1 MRLEYLYR
9 PSLLTESE
17 RRASHQ
23 NVRAALATLE
33 QRNSWLSQQQDVDQ
47 LYPTYQAQRSLIEKL
62 NLREFAM
69 RRKVSL
75 GRVFGSRRSHFSW
88 LPPQVLLVY
97 VEEKLAEV
105 FPCRIGDQEIDP
117 LEFLECT
124 ISGKPWTSRS
134 GGGMEGKT
142 HKLLVAR
149 ILQDSGLIETGLAF
163 QGRDVQVS
171 QDGEVGYV
179 DLVFQ
184 TADDRSLLVEV
195 KVGADEL
202 AKAIGQIL
210 WHRQLFATQNN
221 IARDRVR
228 VAICCQYLPSH
239 FKAVCAQNG
248 IECFEILPSDAVVC
262 APLQE

>member
-9 PSLLTESE
+9 PSLLTESD
-17 RRASHQ
+17 RKASHDKIQ
-23 NVRAALATLE
+23 AALATLE
-33 QRNSWLSQQQDVDQ
+33 QRASWLPQQQDVEHR
-47 LYPTYQAQRSLIEKL
+47 YPTHEAQRSLIEKL
-62 NLREFAM
+62 KLREFAM

-75 GRVFGSRRSHFSW
+75 GRVFGSRKSHFSW

-97 VEEKLAEV
+97 DGERLAEV

-124 ISGKPWTSRS
+124 ISGTPWTSRS

-149 ILQDSGLIETGLAF
+149 ILQNSGLLEAGLAF
-163 QGRDVQVS
+163 HGRDVQVS
-171 QDGEVGYV
+171 QDGEVGYI

-184 TADDRSLLVEV
+184 TADDRPLLVEV

-210 WHRQLFATQNN
+210 WHRQLFATQNK

-228 VAICCQYLPSH
+228 VAVCCQYVPPH
-239 FKAVCAQNG
+239 FKAVCAQSG
-248 IECFEILPSDAVVC
+248 IECFEILVSEAAVSG
-262 APLQE
+262 PLQE